1 MRQKK
6 SPSPQSSS
14 PPKVGIISLGCPKNL
29 VDSEVMAGYLAEAGF
44 GFVARP
50 EEAEVIVVNTCSFIG
65 PAVEEAKQS
74 LREMVELKRHGNC
87 RILLCAGCLPQRE
100 GQALAGEFPEVDAF
114 LRVDDLPHVAKIA
127 GRLLG
132 LWSREEGLPAKALA
146 SAGPE
151 SGALG
156 QNIEQAQI
164 KMPDAGM
171 PSYLYDDTTPR
182 LQATPP
188 WTAYVKIAE
197 GCLHRCSFCTIPAI
211 RGRFR
216 SRRPE
221 SVVREVE
228 GLARRGVKEIV
239 LIAQD
244 STAYGRDNG
253 ASLPALLR
261 RLEQIPGIRWIR
273 LMYSFPGEVTKELL
287 AVMADS
293 DRICHY
299 LDLPLQ
305 HAHPA
310 ILRRMHRAG
319 SGESY
324 LEMIARLRAALP
336 DIALRS
342 AFIVG
347 FPGEGERE
355 FQALLDFLQQAQ
367 SDRVGAFIYCRE
379 AGTAAAE
386 MEDQVPAEIA
396 RERYE
401 RLMLAQQEIS
411 RQKNLAWV
419 GKELQ
424 VLVETVAKKG
434 LVGRSFRDAP
444 EIDGEV
450 IIEPPRGKANPK
462 AGEFVTAEITG
473 AAEYDLSGR
482 LANIG
487 ALSAGRVPRKKR
499 G

>member
-1 MRQKK
+1 
-6 SPSPQSSS
+6 
-14 PPKVGIISLGCPKNL
+14 
-29 VDSEVMAGYLAEAGF
+29 MAGYLAQAGF
-44 GFVARP
+44 AFVARP
-50 EEAEVIVVNTCSFIG
+50 EEAEVIVVNTCSFIA
-65 PAVEEAKQS
+65 PAIEEAKQS
-74 LREMVELKRHGNC
+74 LREMIELKRHGNC
-87 RILLCAGCLPQRE
+87 RVLLCSGCLPQRE
-100 GQALAGEFPEVDAF
+100 GRALAGEFPEVDAF
-114 LRVDDLPHVAKIA
+114 LGVDDLPHVGKIA
-127 GRLLG
+127 SRLLG
-132 LWSREEGLPAKALA
+132 RGSSKEDQEVGNVIGKPT
-146 SAGPE
+146 
-151 SGALG
+151 
-156 QNIEQAQI
+156 
-164 KMPDAGM
+164 
-171 PSYLYDDTTPR
+171 YLYDDTSPR
-182 LQATPP
+182 LIATPP

-211 RGRFR
+211 RGPFR

-228 GLARRGVKEIV
+228 TLAHRGVKEIV

-261 RLEQIPGIRWIR
+261 RLEGIAGIRWIR
-273 LMYSFPGEVTKELL
+273 LMYSFPGEVTEELL
-287 AVMADS
+287 SIMADS

-310 ILRRMHRAG
+310 ILRRMHRPG

-347 FPGEGERE
+347 FPGEGKRE
-355 FQALLDFLQQAQ
+355 FQVLLDFLQQAQ
-367 SDRVGAFIYCRE
+367 LDRVGAFVYCRE

-450 IIEPPRGKANPK
+450 IIESLHGKASPK

-487 ALSAGRVPRKKR
+487 ALSAGRAARKKR
-499 G
+499 A